1 MSEELDTM
9 KKTAPSDP
17 GTLITPPAQV
27 SVKGDLTPLQL
38 TVLTAMA
45 IIFAEALITFILP
58 FFGDLPVIVHAVVDS
73 VLLTLIAAP
82 VLSFLLFRPMVA
94 QIAERTRAERALR
107 ELNES
112 LEQQVEERTRDLER
126 SNTTLQREIDERRA
140 AEERLQRTNRFV
152 QNLIESAPSLIATL
166 DVSTFKCNYVNGRI
180 EDFLGHSPDDV
191 TATGGNLLDRIMEPD
206 SSRRCRTMIEG
217 LIDSP
222 QGEIARAD
230 LELNG
235 AEGQTK
241 QFKIGVVVS
250 SRTAIGEAEEVLM
263 VATPVD
269 S

>member
-1 MSEELDTM
+1 MT
-9 KKTAPSDP
+9 KTAPSDP
-17 GTLITPPAQV
+17 GTPITPPAQE

-58 FFGDLPVIVHAVVDS
+58 LFGDLPVIVHAVADA

-82 VLSFLLFRPMVA
+82 VLSFLLLRPLVV
-94 QIAERTRAERALR
+94 QIEERKKAERALR

-126 SNTTLQREIDERRA
+126 SNATLQREIDERRT

-166 DVSTFKCNYVNGRI
+166 DVNTFKCNYVNGRI
-180 EDFLGHSPDDV
+180 EDFLGHSPDDI
-191 TATGGNLLDRIMEPD
+191 TASGGTLLDRIMEPD

-217 LIDSP
+217 LIDAP

-230 LELNG
+230 LELTC
-235 AEGQTK
+235 AEGRTVG
-241 QFKIGVVVS
+241 FAAGIVVA
-250 SRTAIGEAEEVLM
+250 SRTPIGEAEEVLM
-263 VATPVD
+263 VATPLD
-269 S
+269 TCD